1 MHQQAPKLCLACNKP
16 LLGRTDKK
24 FCNDYCRNAF
34 NNQRKPANNS
44 YIRSINN
51 QLLKNRRILES
62 LLPATEE
69 MSKASKDK
77 LTQLGFVFKYSTHS
91 YVNKKGNVY
100 FFCYDYGYLPLDN
113 DVYLIVKRRETN

>member
-1 MHQQAPKLCLACNKP
+1 MHQQAPKLCLSCSKP

-34 NNQRKPANNS
+34 NNQRKLINS
-44 YIRSINN
+44 GYIRSINN

-62 LLPATEE
+62 LLPPTEE

-113 DVYLIVKRRETN
+113 DVYLIVKRRETS